1 MSPHIAGPTTAGST
15 PPVNTWVAD
24 RIRPYLLTGGR
35 TATTHELLVETIIS
49 VPNYDQALA
58 ARLMPESRE
67 LYTLAR
73 SRVSVAELSA
83 LLTIPLAVIR
93 VLVSD
98 LADYGAIVIHPTAST
113 FRHDGATMQRVLD
126 ALQNLKV
133 QP

>member
-1 MSPHIAGPTTAGST
+1 MSTTAGSSGSA
-15 PPVNTWVAD
+15 NTWVAD

-35 TATTHELLVETIIS
+35 TTTSHELLVETIIS

-58 ARLMPESRE
+58 DRLMPESRE
-67 LYTLAR
+67 LYALAR

-98 LADYGAIVIHPTAST
+98 LADYGAIVIHPTAHT

>member
-1 MSPHIAGPTTAGST
+1 MSTTARSSGSA
-15 PPVNTWVAD
+15 NTWVAD

-35 TATTHELLVETIIS
+35 TTTSHELLVETIIS
-49 VPNYDQALA
+49 VPNYDKALA
-58 ARLMPESRE
+58 DRLMPESRE
-67 LYTLAR
+67 LYDLAR

-98 LADYGAIVIHPTAST
+98 LADYGAVVIHPTANT